1 MKYRLDVLNNKDFE
15 DLTQALLE
23 AELGISFQNFKSGKD
38 GGIDLRYSEN
48 RENEIIVQAK
58 HFIKSKFSDLK
69 TALKEE
75 KAKIDKLSNKP
86 KRYIV
91 TTTLALNPS
100 ETNQL
105 IVVLHPYLKS
115 TQDIYALD
123 RIENLISKYDKI
135 ERKFYKLWIT
145 STNTLEIILNNAACA
160 RNEFYEK
167 KILER
172 FALYVETTNLQE
184 AANKLNENSFIII
197 TGEPGVGKTTLSY
210 ILICDL
216 MAQGYEL
223 IYIVDKIVDVDNLIS
238 IDEERKQVV
247 FFDDFFGANLHDVI
261 NRNSESA
268 IISLISRIHA
278 GKNKFLIL
286 TSRTTILNQASNK
299 FEKFNRESFIERSN
313 YMVEVKNY
321 SRYNKALILYN
332 HLYHADLPVQHQEK
346 FFEEKN
352 YLKIIDHKNFFP
364 RLIEF
369 ITSSTQFNRSKE
381 TDYKKFILNAFNN
394 PTEIWRFA
402 YEEQLEDEDRFL
414 VCTLFS
420 LGGYNINSN
429 VLERAFEERY
439 RFEISNN
446 GFVRK
451 SNTYKRSLRKLV
463 DGIIVS
469 RLNLENSQ
477 VFVSLLNPSIGD
489 FLINFLRAESNEQ
502 RRILL
507 SAKYFEQ
514 YTKYFE
520 PFSIK
525 GVPLEKNLLE
535 ELFINFTLVSQNML
549 TIDADLE
556 INLTKLYIYLYY
568 FEQFVTD
575 EVLTEN
581 LQQMDI
587 ENIQIVQSPQLIYCL
602 EFLMD
607 YPSCKH
613 YVAQNWI
620 MIFGHLTSIAD
631 DSSDFRSIIRL
642 LERYGIDRRNWP
654 NEELFFDKLKQNVN
668 LIFEQTINDI
678 DLSSKED
685 YVYEYLR
692 ENDDSSAHD
701 LIWDVINEDYQS
713 FLNDCNLQD
722 FENTFIED
730 VDFKAQHRLDDLKDG
745 LSFDED
751 DDYQPRFSEPVEP
764 KENED
769 DAIDNLF
776 QQ

>member
-48 RENEIIVQAK
+48 SENEIIVQAK

-75 KAKIDKLSNKP
+75 KGKIDKLPNKP
-86 KRYIV
+86 KRYII
-91 TTTLALNPS
+91 TTTIALNPS

-105 IVVLHPYLKS
+105 VEILQPYLKS

-123 RIENLISKYDKI
+123 RIESLISKHDKI
-135 ERKFYKLWIT
+135 ERRFYKLWIT

-184 AANKLNENSFIII
+184 AANKLKENSFIII

-278 GKNKFLIL
+278 SKNKFLIL
-286 TSRTTILNQASNK
+286 TSRTTILNHASTR

-332 HLYHADLPVQHQEK
+332 HLYHANLPVQHREK

-352 YLKIIDHKNFFP
+352 YFKIIDHKNFFP

-420 LGGYNINSN
+420 LGGYNINFK
-429 VLERAFEERY
+429 VLEQAFEERY
-439 RFEISNN
+439 RFEISKN

-469 RLNLENSQ
+469 RLNLENSE

-520 PFSIK
+520 SFSIN

-535 ELFINFTLVSQNML
+535 ELFTNFKVVSQNML
-549 TIDADLE
+549 TVDTE
-556 INLTKLYIYLYY
+556 FEVNLSKLYIYLYY

-581 LQQMDI
+581 LQQMEI
-587 ENIQIVQSPQLIYCL
+587 ENIQNVQSPQLIYCL

-607 YPSCKH
+607 YPSCKD

-620 MIFGHLTSIAD
+620 IIFGHLTTIAD

-642 LERYGIDRRNWP
+642 LERYGIDRADWP
-654 NEELFFDKLKQNVN
+654 NEELFFDRLKQNVN

-678 DLSSKED
+678 DFSSKED
-685 YVYEYLR
+685 RVYEYLR
-692 ENDDSSAHD
+692 DNDDGSAHD

-722 FENTFIED
+722 FENNFIED

>member
-1 MKYRLDVLNNKDFE
+1 MGS
-15 DLTQALLE
+15 A
-23 AELGISFQNFKSGKD
+23 
-38 GGIDLRYSEN
+38 
-48 RENEIIVQAK
+48 
-58 HFIKSKFSDLK
+58 H
-69 TALKEE
+69 
-75 KAKIDKLSNKP
+75 
-86 KRYIV
+86 
-91 TTTLALNPS
+91 
-100 ETNQL
+100 
-105 IVVLHPYLKS
+105 LKS

-123 RIENLISKYDKI
+123 RIETLISNHDKI
-135 ERKFYKLWIT
+135 ERRFYKLWIT

-160 RNEFYEK
+160 RNVFYEK

-172 FALYVETTNLQE
+172 FALYVETTNLTE
-184 AANKLNENSFIII
+184 AADKLNESSFIII

-238 IDEERKQVV
+238 VDDERKQVV

-278 GKNKFLIL
+278 SKNKFLIL
-286 TSRTTILNQASNK
+286 TSRTTILNQASTK
-299 FEKFNRESFIERSN
+299 FEKFSREGFVEKSN
-313 YMVEVKNY
+313 YLVEVKNY

-332 HLYHADLPVQHQEK
+332 HLYHADLPVEHQEK
-346 FFEEKN
+346 IFEDRN

-381 TDYKKFILNAFNN
+381 ADYKTFILNAFDN
-394 PTEIWRFA
+394 PSEIWRFA

-414 VCTLFS
+414 ICTLFS
-420 LGGYNINSN
+420 LGGYNINSK
-429 VLERAFEERY
+429 VLEQAFEERY

-451 SNTYKRSLRKLV
+451 SNIYKKSLRKLV
-463 DGIIVS
+463 DGIIVT
-469 RLNLENSQ
+469 RLNLDNNE
-477 VFVSLLNPSIGD
+477 VLVSLLNPSIGD
-489 FLINFLRAESNEQ
+489 FLINFLRSESDEQ

-507 SAKYFEQ
+507 SAKYYEQ

-525 GVPLEKNLLE
+525 GVPLERDLLE
-535 ELFINFTLVSQNML
+535 ELFIKFTQVSQNML
-549 TIDADLE
+549 SIDLE
-556 INLTKLYIYLYY
+556 SEVSLTRLYIYLYY
-568 FEQFVTD
+568 FEQVVTD
-575 EVLTEN
+575 EILVEN
-581 LQQMDI
+581 LKQMRI
-587 ENIQIVQSPQLIYCL
+587 EKIQTEQSPNLIYIL

-607 YPSCKH
+607 YPSCEN
-613 YVAQNWI
+613 YVAQNWVE
-620 MIFGHLTSIAD
+620 IFGHLTTIAK

-642 LERYGIDRRNWP
+642 LERYGINRAIWTI
-654 NEELFFDKLKQNVN
+654 EELFFDKLKQNVN

-678 DLSSKED
+678 DLSPKED
-685 YVYEYLR
+685 SVYEYLR
-692 ENDDSSAHD
+692 ENDEGSAHD

-713 FLNDCNLQD
+713 FLDDCNLQD
-722 FENTFIED
+722 FEETFLEN
-730 VDFKAQHRLDDLKDG
+730 VDFKAQQRLDGLKDD
-745 LSFDED
+745 FYFEED
-751 DDYQPRFSEPVEP
+751 DDYRPSFSEPTEP

-769 DAIDNLF
+769 DAIDDLF
-776 QQ
+776 QR